1 MPAHGAVKS
10 CKKLQAKWGGT
21 ATMTKAFR
29 EDMIL
34 AGGSAEVATSAEFA
48 AGCGTVVDLMTA
60 GTIRHGNQSALN
72 DAVKAAKWR
81 GGTERSFLL
90 AGCPEV
96 GPLAAVVRALH
107 GLTHGSAEVW
117 AFRS

>member
-1 MPAHGAVKS
+1 M
-10 CKKLQAKWGGT
+10 
-21 ATMTKAFR
+21 
-29 EDMIL
+29 
-34 AGGSAEVATSAEFA
+34 
-48 AGCGTVVDLMTA
+48 DLMTA
-60 GTIRHGNQSALN
+60 GTIRHGNQPALN